1 VPQND
6 QSHIIYVSKGSD
18 ILEALTNLTYLICEE
33 ADQPER
39 VKHYVSMCEERLEAM
54 RRLLVANNIG

>member
-1 VPQND
+1 VSQID
-6 QSHIIYVSKGSD
+6 QTHVIYLSKGSD

-33 ADQPER
+33 AHYPEK
-39 VKHYVSMCEERLEAM
+39 VKHYARNCEERLEAM